1 MMETRIIVHDVTQ
14 ARAALASAG
23 ALGRRVTLQS
33 PAATSAAMGP
43 ALFAEICA
51 LARSEH
57 AAAFAGAIFDC
68 GDEAGQA
75 LAAIRQGGLDLLIDL
90 PAEAAAKLRDMA
102 AQSGARVI
110 EKSETPVLDLAD
122 ATAEKDAADRVRHFL
137 ETHPA

>member
-1 MMETRIIVHDVTQ
+1 MSETRIIVHDVTQ
-14 ARAALASAG
+14 ARAALASAD

-51 LARSEH
+51 LARSGHE
-57 AAAFAGAIFDC
+57 AAFAGAIFDC

-90 PAEAAAKLRDMA
+90 PADAAAKLKDMA
-102 AQSGARVI
+102 QQSGARVI
-110 EKSETPVLDLAD
+110 EKSGAAVLDLAD
-122 ATAEKDAADRVRHFL
+122 TGDAAESVRHFL